1 MAPCVSTRAAAR
13 LAFASLGCIRHDC
26 NNTLRRTAAI
36 HCVLTVGLL
45 THIDVGFSVHT
56 KRLLNLVFRIV
67 VLLHSGTLYAAL
79 QDGDLIFHTSRS
91 AQSQAIQQATGS
103 TLSHM
108 GIILMRRGQ
117 PYVFEAV
124 STVRYT
130 PLDKWIARGV
140 DHHYVVKRLRHAD
153 SLLTPAAMK
162 QLRGQANGFAGRPY
176 DTMFEW
182 SDDRLY
188 CSELVW
194 KLYDRA
200 LGIRIGERQKIA
212 EFRLAAPAVHA
223 KLRERY
229 GALIPTDRLVISPQ
243 AMAASPLLI
252 TVETL

>member
-1 MAPCVSTRAAAR
+1 MFYEPGRRDKAKLPHDPFKAIVAPRPIGWISTRALDGR
-13 LAFASLGCIRHDC
+13 INLA
-26 NNTLRRTAAI
+26 
-36 HCVLTVGLL
+36 
-45 THIDVGFSVHT
+45 
-56 KRLLNLVFRIV
+56 
-67 VLLHSGTLYAAL
+67 
-79 QDGDLIFHTSRS
+79 
-91 AQSQAIQQATGS
+91 
-103 TLSHM
+103 
-108 GIILMRRGQ
+108 
-117 PYVFEAV
+117 PYSFF
-124 STVRYT
+124 
-130 PLDKWIARGV
+130 
-140 DHHYVVKRLRHAD
+140 
-153 SLLTPAAMK
+153 
-162 QLRGQANGFAGRPY
+162 NGFAGRPY

-229 GALIPTDRLVISPQ
+229 GARIPTDRLVISPQ